1 MTGNTFLT
9 VLLKIIKA
17 IILAGNEHYKTIPLR
32 CTLRSNGNRGLLTKP
47 EKNKPMIRLA
57 SIIIVLLLPL
67 MGTAQEDYVTTA
79 QNDTLYGRIRH
90 RLFSRTIKITTDE
103 GKKKFSF
110 QEYSSYSRKGRK
122 YMHVRHF
129 TDKGKELATFGL
141 VISDGSLRLLRSPE
155 EDPDYFLH
163 HNGKFY
169 LLNRRYFAN
178 ELWKEL
184 LQCAAFA
191 EKYSQ
196 QHQETGGSMI
206 RFPKDHRSWLEMT
219 TCYNQYCKE

>member
-1 MTGNTFLT
+1 M
-9 VLLKIIKA
+9 
-17 IILAGNEHYKTIPLR
+17 KTIPPR
-32 CTLRSNGNRGLLTKP
+32 CTFVEKREPGLLTKP
-47 EKNKPMIRLA
+47 EKNKTMIRLA
-57 SIIIVLLLPL
+57 SIIVVLLLPL

-79 QNDTLYGRIRH
+79 QNDTLYGKVRH
-90 RLFSRTIKITTDE
+90 RFFSRTIKITTDE

-129 TDKGKELATFGL
+129 TDKGKELVTFGL
-141 VISDGSLRLLRSPE
+141 VILDGSLRLLRSLE

-169 LLNRRYFAN
+169 LLNRRHFPN

-206 RFPKDHRSWLEMT
+206 RFPRDQRSWLEMT
-219 TCYNQYCKE
+219 TYYNQHCK